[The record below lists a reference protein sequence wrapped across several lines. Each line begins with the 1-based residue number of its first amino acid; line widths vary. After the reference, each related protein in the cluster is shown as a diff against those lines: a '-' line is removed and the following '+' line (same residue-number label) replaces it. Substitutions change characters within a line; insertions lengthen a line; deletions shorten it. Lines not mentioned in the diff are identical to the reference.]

1 LDEGH
6 LHENYHAETADGDDT
21 PESDP
26 LYSFGILLPL
36 LAWGHL
42 RDTTLDGTP
51 VRAELETLS
60 EYLDRGGKLRRRI
73 EPYEDL
79 PELR

>member
-1 LDEGH
+1 
-6 LHENYHAETADGDDT
+6 
-21 PESDP
+21 
-26 LYSFGILLPL
+26 LLPL